1 MSVAHESMIVG
12 HTHSDIGPSAASLH
26 VCECAWGLNLTSR
39 KWLLCLALFLVANL
53 DAFFG
58 MLTKLIRQGDEEMQ
72 LANVKLLNFLLHS
85 FLNWF

>member
-1 MSVAHESMIVG
+1 
-12 HTHSDIGPSAASLH
+12 
-26 VCECAWGLNLTSR
+26 
-39 KWLLCLALFLVANL
+39 LCLALFLVANL